1 MGGYQIDK
9 KGIKCAIDFTE
20 YKAVAVMNLEYEF
33 GTTHVFGK
41 TM

>member
-1 MGGYQIDK
+1 MGDYQIDK
-9 KGIKCAIDFTE
+9 KCAIDFTK
-20 YKAVAVMNLEYEF
+20 YMFLAVMKLEYEF